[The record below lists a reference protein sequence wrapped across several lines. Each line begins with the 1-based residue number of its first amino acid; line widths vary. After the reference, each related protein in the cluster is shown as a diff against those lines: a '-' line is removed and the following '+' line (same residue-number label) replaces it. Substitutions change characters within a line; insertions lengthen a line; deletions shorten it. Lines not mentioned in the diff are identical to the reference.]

1 MFKKIS
7 VNSISVL
14 LTAGIVFSHL
24 FINLAQSYLNR
35 DENTLWE
42 WIFYVLSIAV
52 IFMLT
57 RLVLTKLIFPR
68 LRLMFKIINDSSLK
82 TREVSFDKDTDLASI
97 NRDVMAWAADRRN
110 ELEDMKKLEEYRK
123 NYLGNVSHELK
134 TPLFSVIGY
143 LHTLLDGGLEDKSIN
158 KRYIQKAADNAER
171 LQFIVNDLDKISQLE
186 DGAPIE
192 KNEFNL
198 RRLIEG
204 VIGDLELLSKERDV
218 KLSIGKAPNTGLW
231 VEAEESS
238 IRQVIEN
245 LLTNSIRYGKEGGKT
260 KIHLKENGDDLTI
273 QISDNGVGIEQKH
286 LKHLFD
292 RFYRVDDSRSR
303 HLGGSGLGLAIVKHI
318 LEAHDQT
325 ISVKSEPGKGST
337 FSFSLPKM
345 KYSVGED

>member
-52 IFMLT
+52 IFML
-57 RLVLTKLIFPR
+57 
-68 LRLMFKIINDSSLK
+68 
-82 TREVSFDKDTDLASI
+82 
-97 NRDVMAWAADRRN
+97 WAADRRN

-143 LHTLLDGGLEDKSIN
+143 LHTLLDGGLEDESIN